1 MFLEIITPDKKVF
14 EGEVDAV
21 SVPGA
26 KGSFQMLNN
35 HASIISTLING
46 KVKVKV
52 KGKNGEESFDVKGGV
67 VEMLNN
73 KVIILAESI

>member
-14 EGEVDAV
+14 EGEVDSV

-26 KGSFQMLNN
+26 SGAFQMLKD
-35 HASIISTLING
+35 HASVISTLING
-46 KVKVKV
+46 KVKI
-52 KGKNGEESFDVKGGV
+52 KGKNGEETFDVKGGV

-73 KVIILAESI
+73 KIIILAESV

>member
-46 KVKVKV
+46 KVKVK
-52 KGKNGEESFDVKGGV
+52 GKNGEESFDVKGGV